1 MSKGLAPYTPTL
13 SMTNYIT
20 TAIGTTAALLS
31 SIGLIAVASITT
43 NFTVTGNSNPL
54 ISSAFKTGNG
64 WSSGDYFGRRSSA
77 PVVEQQIT
85 HSFRQ
90 GNGWSSG
97 DYFGPKG

>member
-1 MSKGLAPYTPTL
+1 MSEGLDPCLPTT

-20 TAIGTTAALLS
+20 TAIGTTAALLG
-31 SIGLIAVASITT
+31 SIGLIAFSSITT

-54 ISSAFKTGNG
+54 ISSAYKTGNG

-77 PVVEQQIT
+77 PVVEQQIA

>member
-1 MSKGLAPYTPTL
+1 
-13 SMTNYIT
+13 MTNYIT
-20 TAIGTTAALLS
+20 TAIGTTAALLG
-31 SIGLIAVASITT
+31 SIGLIAFSSITT

-54 ISSAFKTGNG
+54 ISSAYKTGNG

-77 PVVEQQIT
+77 PVVEQQIA

>member
-1 MSKGLAPYTPTL
+1 MSEGLDPYSQTP

-54 ISSAFKTGNG
+54 ISSEFKARNG
-64 WSSGDYFGRRSSA
+64 WSSGDYFGRRSSVPA
-77 PVVEQQIT
+77 VEQKIA

>member
-1 MSKGLAPYTPTL
+1 
-13 SMTNYIT
+13 MTNYIT
-20 TAIGTTAALLS
+20 TAIGTTAAFLG
-31 SIGLIAVASITT
+31 SIGLIAFSSITT

-54 ISSAFKTGNG
+54 VSSEFKARNG
-64 WSSGDYFGRRSSA
+64 WSSGDYFGRKSFA
-77 PVVEQQIT
+77 PVVEKQIA

>member
-1 MSKGLAPYTPTL
+1 MSEGLVPRSPTP

-20 TAIGTTAALLS
+20 TAIGTTAALLG
-31 SIGLIAVASITT
+31 SIGLIAFSSITT

-54 ISSAFKTGNG
+54 VSSEFKARNG
-64 WSSGDYFGRRSSA
+64 WSSGDYFGRQSSA
-77 PVVEQQIT
+77 PVAEQQIA

>member
-1 MSKGLAPYTPTL
+1 VSEGLVPRSPTP

-20 TAIGTTAALLS
+20 TAIGTTAALLG
-31 SIGLIAVASITT
+31 SIGLIAFSSITT

-54 ISSAFKTGNG
+54 VSSEFKARNG
-64 WSSGDYFGRRSSA
+64 WSSGDYFGHHSSA
-77 PVVEQQIT
+77 PVAEQQIA

>member
-1 MSKGLAPYTPTL
+1 MSEGLAPHTPTP

-54 ISSAFKTGNG
+54 ISSEFKARNG

-77 PVVEQQIT
+77 PVVEQQIA

>member
-1 MSKGLAPYTPTL
+1 MSEGLDPHKPTP

-20 TAIGTTAALLS
+20 TAIGTTAALLG
-31 SIGLIAVASITT
+31 SIGLIAFSSITT

-54 ISSAFKTGNG
+54 VSSEFKARNG
-64 WSSGDYFGRRSSA
+64 WSSGDYFGSQSSA
-77 PVVEQQIT
+77 PVVEQQIA

>member
-1 MSKGLAPYTPTL
+1 VSEGLDPHKPTP

-20 TAIGTTAALLS
+20 TAIGTTAALLG
-31 SIGLIAVASITT
+31 SIGLIALSSITT

-54 ISSAFKTGNG
+54 VSSEFKSRNG
-64 WSSGDYFGRRSSA
+64 WSSGDYFGPRSA
-77 PVVEQQIT
+77 TATQGNFVAK
-85 HSFRQ
+85 SFRE